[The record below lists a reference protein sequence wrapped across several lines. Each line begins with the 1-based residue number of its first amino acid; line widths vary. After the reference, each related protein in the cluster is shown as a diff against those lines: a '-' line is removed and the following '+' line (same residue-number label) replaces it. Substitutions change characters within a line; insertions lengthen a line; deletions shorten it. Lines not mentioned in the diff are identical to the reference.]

1 MNLITAALL
10 TTMIAGQGAPA
21 AKPEPVEF
29 RICKRLVGGVWRGKL
44 PNGMAVDARYQ
55 LAEGGKLI
63 VGRTMVGDP
72 KKPAVVMESKIGIE
86 AETNRVFYMD
96 FHGKDTLYLGFIT
109 QKDDKLEFDFNGVL
123 SDKNHYLA
131 VETLSGNRLT
141 STLFHINEFGDR
153 KEMHG
158 MVLER
163 KNK

>member
-1 MNLITAALL
+1 MSIITAALFTIVL
-10 TTMIAGQGAPA
+10 GQNAPA

-29 RICKRLVGGVWRGKL
+29 RICKRLVGGIWRGKL
-44 PNGMAVDARYQ
+44 PNGMPVDARYQ
-55 LAEGGKLI
+55 LAENGKLI

-86 AETNRVFYMD
+86 AGTNRVFYVD
-96 FHGKDTLYLGFIT
+96 FHGKDTLYVGFIM
-109 QKDDKLEFDFNGVL
+109 QVGDKLEFDFRGQL
-123 SDKNHYLA
+123 SDTNHYLA
-131 VETLSGNRLT
+131 VESVSPNRLT

-163 KNK
+163 KSK